1 MKIWGEIPRVS
12 GVYGKHK
19 NVRGIDK
26 ISGVSSKKDV
36 VSISGQAKDFQTVMK
51 ALRNVP
57 DVREDKIRELNEKFY
72 SGNYNV
78 KGKDV
83 AEHIVKSILDK
94 KV

>member
-1 MKIWGEIPRVS
+1 MKIWGEIPRIS

-19 NVRGIDK
+19 KVAGSDK

-36 VSISGQAKDFQTVMK
+36 LSISDKAKDFQTAMK

-57 DVREDKIRELNEKFY
+57 DVREDKIRELSGKFN
-72 SGNYNV
+72 SGNYDVN
-78 KGKDV
+78 GKDV
-83 AEHIVKSILDK
+83 AERIVKSILDK